1 MAKKK
6 NQQPNWQSVPLDFFK
21 EIMNDY
27 FKRDSLTYDDVII
40 EIKTSE
46 DNEDRLFMDNI
57 SYKEIGGQN
66 FIKSF
71 LGTAENSGKKELAE
85 MIDLDQMVKNLVGSV
100 VMVKKDTNPFIKIA
114 QDILRD
120 KFDLLKK
127 GVDED
132 ILKTLS
138 ETVSDVIA
146 PTEYPLTK
154 DYLNDFLFEGLIIS
168 VPPNQTNIAGT
179 RPKPLWFLKKDGKEI
194 EGDELKEEDW
204 KSKLSDKYIK
214 IRSFKYSDFKEN
226 ILRKKGE

>member
-21 EIMNDY
+21 EIMDDY
-27 FKRDSLTYDDVII
+27 FKRDSSTYDDVII

-46 DNEDRLFMDNI
+46 DNEDRLFMDNM
-57 SYKEIGGQN
+57 SYKETGGQS

-71 LGTAENSGKKELAE
+71 LGMAEFSGKKELVE
-85 MIDLDQMVKNLVGSV
+85 MLDLDQMVKNLVGSI

-114 QDILRD
+114 QDILKD
-120 KFDLLKK
+120 KLDLLKK

-132 ILKTLS
+132 VLKTLS
-138 ETVSDVIA
+138 ETVSDVIS

-179 RPKPLWFLKKDGKEI
+179 RPKPLWFLKKDGKEV

-226 ILRKKGE
+226 ILGKGK